1 MYGGI
6 FLFTSTSIIFKEHR
20 HILLYKK
27 IIIKKNFGLFIIVR
41 YLMNGLVHFPLVIT
55 IMVELE

>member
-1 MYGGI
+1 MEASFYLLLQVSSLKSIDI
-6 FLFTSTSIIFKEHR
+6 FYYI
-20 HILLYKK
+20 KK
-27 IIIKKNFGLFIIVR
+27 NYNKKNFGLFIIVR